1 MGSVLD
7 TLTESERALTTAK
20 HFVLDK
26 LKLAAAMGAC
36 STPALELGGARKGEV
51 FSVGPRGNPTRN
63 PTAPPRK

>member
-7 TLTESERALTTAK
+7 TLTDGERALTTAQ

-36 STPALELGGARKGEV
+36 STPALELGNAHKD
-51 FSVGPRGNPTRN
+51 
-63 PTAPPRK
+63 